1 MDAGIT
7 STSGADPEALDLG
20 GPPVAGEPGPSLEGR
35 TLANGTWQ
43 VGRCIG
49 RGGMGRVFEVSH
61 SRLGRRFA
69 LKVIHEHHFRS
80 RDAVRRFEREA
91 RAAARIRSPHVLDV
105 VDLFP
110 APDGRPCIVS
120 EYLEG
125 EDLQTRLHRERR
137 LAPTEAVALG
147 RQLCEGL
154 AAAHAHGV
162 IHRDL
167 KPSNLFLSVVRGA
180 AGDAAELAAGL
191 GAAESRPPKETLK
204 ILDFGVAKVLDD
216 PSITRAGAV
225 VGTPAYMPPEQA
237 RGQASGDLRAD
248 VYGVG
253 AVLFRM
259 LAGRAPYPGRRAT
272 EVLTAVISGPP
283 PRLRIVAPGLPKEL
297 DALLARCLDPD
308 PARRPADAI
317 ELGRALREVEA
328 RLRERPGARVGG
340 PADRPDESEGGGR
353 AGRGQR
359 RGGSPVGG
367 AAILGA
373 GWVGPAAGLGDAAA
387 ALGPR
392 GLGPSTSAG
401 DDGAI
406 VSRDG
411 GDQDADGADSLGASP
426 GRSAGMPGTLVLPSG
441 AVAQARE
448 RTAAFLLGQAAVGPS
463 LAAGGLVAG
472 AAATAA
478 VGLALAALGEPLPFA
493 LGPRRLALVFGAVA
507 ALVVAGELFR
517 GGRGADPAAR
527 RFLGRRVRTA
537 LAAGLGFL
545 GGLELAS
552 RVVGLALDGLPLL
565 EAAGSAGRLAAA
577 ALVTLLAFGMASR
590 QDRDR

>member
-137 LAPTEAVALG
+137 LAPAEAVALG

-180 AGDAAELAAGL
+180 AGDAAELAGGL

-283 PRLRIVAPGLPKEL
+283 PRLRTVAPGLPKEL

-317 ELGRALREVEA
+317 ELGRALREVEG
-328 RLRERPGARVGG
+328 RLRGRPGAGVGG
-340 PADRPDESEGGGR
+340 PADRPDGSEGGGP

-359 RGGSPVGG
+359 RGGGPVGG

-373 GWVGPAAGLGDAAA
+373 GWVGQAGGLDASTAGDQGRFGPA
-387 ALGPR
+387 
-392 GLGPSTSAG
+392 TSAG
-401 DDGAI
+401 DDGPVATW
-406 VSRDG
+406 DG
-411 GDQDADGADSLGASP
+411 GDQDAEGAESLGASP
-426 GRSAGMPGTLVLPSG
+426 GRSPGMPGTLVLPSG

-472 AAATAA
+472 AAATAG

-493 LGPRRLALVFGAVA
+493 LGPRRLALAFGAVA
-507 ALVVAGELFR
+507 ALVVAAELFR
-517 GGRGADPAAR
+517 GGRNADPAAR
-527 RFLGRRVRTA
+527 RVLGRRVRTA
-537 LAAGLGFL
+537 LAAGLGCL

-565 EAAGSAGRLAAA
+565 DAAGSAGRLAAA

-590 QDRDR
+590 HDRQ